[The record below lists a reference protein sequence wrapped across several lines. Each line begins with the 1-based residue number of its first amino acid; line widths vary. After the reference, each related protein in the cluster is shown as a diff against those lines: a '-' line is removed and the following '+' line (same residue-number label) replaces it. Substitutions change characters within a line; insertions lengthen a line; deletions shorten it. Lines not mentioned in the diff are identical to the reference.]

1 MYAILQNKTNRVN
14 RDILEFTRKLID
26 PLKGL
31 FFQKVEKGE
40 IDAELNEKLFRF
52 FSDQG

>member
-1 MYAILQNKTNRVN
+1 MDPFFQYKDPGFGR
-14 RDILEFTRKLID
+14 EFTRKLLD
-26 PLKGL
+26 PLKEL

-40 IDAELNEKLFRF
+40 IDAELNERLFKF

>member
-1 MYAILQNKTNRVN
+1 MDPFFEYKDPGFGREIV
-14 RDILEFTRKLID
+14 RKMLD

-40 IDAELNEKLFRF
+40 VQLELNERLFKF
-52 FSDQG
+52 LSGEK